1 MPELPEMETYRRLL
15 AAQLAGQV
23 ITHAEVQREKS
34 LNVPVPAFL
43 QVVNGAVLTTVERRG
58 KHLLFHLQSG
68 QVLLLHLMLGG
79 FLYLGTAADKLA
91 RTAQITLSF
100 GDRVLYFH
108 GLRLGWLHLH
118 PAAAVPKLLAELG
131 PEPLAS
137 DFTEE
142 RFRQIVAGKRGMIK
156 TTLVDQH
163 VIAGI
168 GNCYADE
175 ICFAAGILP
184 MRQWPSVLPDELA
197 ALYRAMQSVLREA
210 IRLGGYMEPPLYQG
224 DALTGG
230 YNHHC
235 LVYDREGEPCPRC
248 SQPIIREELASR
260 KVFYCRG
267 CQR

>member
-15 AAQLAGQV
+15 AAELAGRV
-23 ITHAEVQREKS
+23 ITQTEVQREKS

-43 QVVNGAVLTTVERRG
+43 SAVNNTTLTTVERRG
-58 KHLLFHLQSG
+58 KHVLFQLHSG
-68 QVLLLHLMLGG
+68 HVLMLHLMLGG
-79 FLYLGTAADKLA
+79 FLYLGTTVDKLD
-91 RTAQITLSF
+91 RTAQVTLTF

-118 PAAAVPKLLAELG
+118 PAASAQKLLAGLG
-131 PEPLAS
+131 PEPLAP

-142 RFRQIVAGKRGMIK
+142 RFRQIVANKRGMVK
-156 TTLVDQH
+156 TTLVDQQ

-175 ICFAAGILP
+175 LCFAAGILP
-184 MRQWPSVLPDELA
+184 MRKWPSMQPEEFT

-210 IRLGGYMEPPLYQG
+210 IRLGGYMEPPLYRG
-224 DALTGG
+224 DTQTGG

-248 SQPIIREELASR
+248 GQPIIREELASR

-267 CQR
+267 CQH